1 MIDSYFLILSFTSTL
16 NEWNEKLNS
25 FFDGNLNDVWSG
37 ALIFGVLMFLGFIV
51 IGKFSELILVVMEV

>member
-25 FFDGNLNDVWSG
+25 FFDKNLNNVWSG

-51 IGKFSELILVVMEV
+51 IGKFYNK

>member
-25 FFDGNLNDVWSG
+25 FFDGNLNNVWSG
-37 ALIFGVLMFLGFIV
+37 ALIFGVLMFVSFIV
-51 IGKFSELILVVMEV
+51 IGKFYNK

>member
-37 ALIFGVLMFLGFIV
+37 ALIFGVLMFVGFIV
-51 IGKFSELILVVMEV
+51 IGKFYNK